1 MGKGYDKEK
10 DKILKEWRHKISSE
24 RELSLT
30 VRSYNDGD
38 PKLQIGPYIRLNAD
52 GEDIGVW
59 GKLGRMDL
67 TELEIIFESIPDAMK
82 FMKKL
87 EKKKKEAKK

>member
-1 MGKGYDKEK
+1 MGKGYDKDK
-10 DKILKEWRHKISSE
+10 DKILKEWRKKISSE

-30 VRSYNDGD
+30 VRSYNDGE
-38 PKLQIGPYIRLNAD
+38 PKLQIGPYIRLNSE

-59 GKLGRMDL
+59 GRLGRMDL
-67 TELEIIFESIPDAMK
+67 SELELVFESIPDAIK

-87 EKKKKEAKK
+87 KKKVKK

>member
-1 MGKGYDKEK
+1 MAKGYDKDL
-10 DKILKEWRHKISSE
+10 DKVLKEWRHKISSE

-30 VRSYNDGD
+30 VRCYNNGI
-38 PKLQIGPYIRLNAD
+38 PKLQIGPYIRLDSD
-52 GEDIGVW
+52 GKDIGVW

-67 TELEIIFESIPDAMK
+67 TELEIIFESIPDAIK

-87 EKKKKEAKK
+87 EKKEGKKK

>member
-1 MGKGYDKEK
+1 MAKGGYDKEK

-30 VRSYNDGD
+30 VRSYNGGD
-38 PKLQIGPYIRLNAD
+38 MQLQIGPYIRIDDEGN
-52 GEDIGVW
+52 DIGIW
-59 GKLGRMDL
+59 GRLGRMDIS
-67 TELEIIFESIPDAMK
+67 ELEIVFDLIPKAIT

-87 EKKKKEAKK
+87 DKKAKK